1 MSLFIFL
8 EAIVVLAL
16 GLLLTF
22 AIFATGHR
30 LFDDMLDGDTPD
42 LLIIGISILIW
53 LSVSYLVIARILG

>member
-22 AIFATGHR
+22 AIFATGHC

>member
-8 EAIVVLAL
+8 EAFFVLAL

-22 AIFATGHR
+22 AIFATGHC

-42 LLIIGISILIW
+42 LFIIGISILIW
-53 LSVSYLVIARILG
+53 LSVSYLVIARMLG